1 MSKALELTPQSEDYL
16 EVIFRAIG
24 QKGIARAG
32 EISRRLSVHKSTVT
46 AALKGLAEKGLVN
59 YTAYEPVTLTP
70 AGRRVAEEVA
80 RRHEAICRFLLDV
93 LAVESDTAEANACRM
108 EHAMDADVAD
118 RLLWFMDFVK
128 RCPRGGAKWIRGFR
142 YFCEEGPQGRHC
154 EACIEAC
161 LADYRNRRDEQ
172 QEGGTG
178 PMTTLDELKPG
189 EKATIVRVGG
199 AGRVARRIADMG
211 VVRGTPVE
219 VLRVAPLG
227 DPIEVK
233 VRGYD
238 LSLRKAEA
246 AAIDVERQ

>member
-1 MSKALELTPQSEDYL
+1 MSNALDLTPQSEDYL
-16 EVIFRAIG
+16 EAIFRAIA

-59 YTAYEPVTLTP
+59 YTPYEPVTLTP
-70 AGRRVAEEVA
+70 AGRQVAEEVT
-80 RRHEAICRFLLDV
+80 RRHEAIRRFLVDV
-93 LAVESDTAEANACRM
+93 LVVEPEAAEANACRM
-108 EHAMDADVAD
+108 EHAMDPDVAD
-118 RLLWFMDFVK
+118 RLLRFMEFVK
-128 RCPRGGAKWIRGFR
+128 RCPRGGSKWIRGFR

-161 LADYRNRRDEQ
+161 LADYRSGRDEQ
-172 QEGGTG
+172 QEGGTRS
-178 PMTTLDELKPG
+178 MTTLDELRPG
-189 EKATIVRVGG
+189 EKAKIVRVGG
-199 AGRVARRIADMG
+199 AGGVARRIADMG

-233 VRGYD
+233 VKGYD
-238 LSLRKAEA
+238 LSLRKEEA
-246 AAIDVERQ
+246 AVIRVERQ